1 MPRDVPRRTATEVAR
16 RHRRNIRPSWI
27 SQFSGLSVAVEWV
40 DSAQP
45 VSAWQWADTYEIPQ
59 IVVCVSVGYLIAE
72 TKDAIALAPNLG
84 DIGRERVQ
92 ASGIIRLP
100 RAAVRKISYL

>member
-1 MPRDVPRRTATEVAR
+1 MSVTAVQTKQEDAW
-16 RHRRNIRPSWI
+16 RPEAPYK
-27 SQFSGLSVAVEWV
+27 LVAVEWV

-45 VSAWQWADTYEIPQ
+45 VSAWQWADDYEMPQ

-72 TKDAIALAPNLG
+72 TEDAIALAPNLG

>member
-1 MPRDVPRRTATEVAR
+1 MSRTAALQKQKDEW
-16 RHRRNIRPSWI
+16 RP
-27 SQFSGLSVAVEWV
+27 QTPYKLVAVEWV

-45 VSAWQWADTYEIPQ
+45 VSAWQWADDYEMPQ

-72 TKDAIALAPNLG
+72 TDDAIALAPNLG
-84 DIGRERVQ
+84 DIGRERIQ

-100 RAAVRKISYL
+100 RPAVRKITEL

>member
-1 MPRDVPRRTATEVAR
+1 MSVTAIQTR
-16 RHRRNIRPSWI
+16 QDNSWRPEAPYK
-27 SQFSGLSVAVEWV
+27 LVAVEWV

-45 VSAWQWADTYEIPQ
+45 VSAWQWADDYEMPQ

-72 TKDAIALAPNLG
+72 TEEAIALAPNLG
-84 DIGRERVQ
+84 DIGRERIQ

-100 RAAVRKISYL
+100 RPAIRRITEL

>member
-1 MPRDVPRRTATEVAR
+1 MSATAVQTKQEDAW
-16 RHRRNIRPSWI
+16 RPEAPYR
-27 SQFSGLSVAVEWV
+27 LVAVEWV

-45 VSAWQWADTYEIPQ
+45 ISAWQWADAYEMPQ
-59 IVVCVSVGYLIAE
+59 IVVCISVGYLIAE
-72 TKDAIALAPNLG
+72 TEDAIALAPNLG

-100 RAAVRKISYL
+100 RTAVRKISQL